1 MERDMATICGWLLV
15 MAVGLGTARADVADD
30 GGGVD
35 GSGAD
40 DASGGDDGAG
50 ADGGED
56 TAAPADDSGGCG
68 NKDDAAFTSGLSV
81 GLGLLLLGGLRRRR
95 SSSPA

>member
-1 MERDMATICGWLLV
+1 MATIGGWLLV

-40 DASGGDDGAG
+40 DASGGDDGTD
-50 ADGGED
+50 DGTGSGED

-68 NKDDAAFTSGLSV
+68 DKDDAALTSGLSV

>member
-1 MERDMATICGWLLV
+1 MTTIVGWMVVITVAL
-15 MAVGLGTARADVADD
+15 GLGLARADVADD

-35 GSGAD
+35 GAD
-40 DASGGDDGAG
+40 DG

-68 NKDDAAFTSGLSV
+68 SKDDAALTSGLSV
-81 GLGLLLLGGLRRRR
+81 GVGLILLGGARRRR
-95 SSSPA
+95 SSPTA